1 MEARRA
7 AALMLV
13 PLVAA
18 AGCGGDSKDDSTEP
32 NRVESKPP
40 REALDDAAAA
50 LRRVE
55 SFHLEGRQGSGEKS
69 TRIKADVG
77 LPSKLRLAIARGSAS
92 ASILVFEDSVYIKAN
107 SAFWRQQ
114 QTGRAASAL
123 ADRWFKTPSSRGE
136 LREITKELDP
146 AVLSRCLVED
156 HGTLARGGTATVAG
170 QRAVV
175 IVDKGDRPGTA
186 PGKLFVAATGP
197 PLPLRMIA
205 TGRERPGGT
214 KDPQCDGDSA
224 PTQAG
229 DEVRL
234 SKYNEPLDVA
244 APPAAVDL
252 GGGTAS

>member
-1 MEARRA
+1 MRARRA
-7 AALMLV
+7 AVLALV
-13 PLVAA
+13 PLAA
-18 AGCGGDSKDDSTEP
+18 AVGCSGDSKES

-40 REALDDAAAA
+40 REILDDAAAA
-50 LRRVE
+50 LTRVK
-55 SFHLEGRQGSGEKS
+55 SFHLEGKQGSGEKS

-77 LPSKLRLAIARGSAS
+77 LPGKLRLAIARGSAS
-92 ASILVFEDSVYIKAN
+92 ASILVLEDSVYIKAN

-114 QTGRAASAL
+114 QTGRAADAL
-123 ADRWFKTPSSRGE
+123 ADRWLRTPTSTGE

-146 AVLSRCLVED
+146 AILSRCLVKD

-175 IVDKGDRPGTA
+175 IIDKGDRPGTA

-197 PLPLRMIA
+197 PLPLRLIA
-205 TGRERPGGT
+205 TGAQRPGGT
-214 KDPQCDGDSA
+214 KDPQCNGDSSR
-224 PTQAG
+224 TQAG

-234 SKYNEPLDVA
+234 SNYNEPLDVT